1 MAPYVFYNRS
11 IIMKKT
17 CIPILM
23 TFMLILMCG
32 CKNDFI
38 ESSSKYK
45 CDAIPEGIYYLE
57 DEPVAVY
64 PYDNKFYEATYY
76 NGNIGYREPETM
88 EYHLLCTIENKEL
101 HDIYVDDTGIY
112 VSGEYVVYD
121 IDFEGNIRNQI
132 DLPDLGA
139 SISQYSLAINKK
151 YIAVCCFYHVEQR
164 EGWENVIYVIDRKT
178 NKISTYDYT
187 KVRDGDTLEK
197 IIPTSKENEF
207 ILVGNHQVYSLDATN
222 GKYEMVYD
230 GVNGYIVDYSPNDNC
245 LYFMDQS
252 NTSGEILIGR
262 IALPSGEINVV
273 RNTNEE
279 YIFARIKPVAEAA
292 GKEAKGSYSVFYTE
306 SGFMFWTQSN
316 SVIWVLPEEVNDTG
330 EEITVIYRNSPSI
343 VTLHSSD
350 YVSEFG
356 WMHGIMERM
365 NTQFEEEN
373 KIAVNA
379 KGYAHDKFVENLRLK
394 LLAGDDDYDVVML
407 EHADEL
413 LASILNYN
421 LYLPLEAYDSIS
433 SGFDKYFDGV
443 RDVMS
448 YDGHIFGIPY
458 YLTVEGFTSEDNTID
473 KLSPDYTLDDF
484 WNFCEE
490 SGSSRIMFCTTLTNH
505 KPFYYIISS
514 ILEDGMRK
522 GEISRDTLLE
532 CIETYMKYRK
542 AGSLNLN
549 PPGDGPLRIIGGI
562 GGTLSSN
569 FDERDYKGL
578 RSLPTYDGKRYVNI
592 ESMAYIN
599 SKTKNTDLAVQYLS
613 MLVSDDY
620 LAWITEYQKSYLAKD
635 KDSYFCFSPEPN
647 KLENEYRRTKLSGE
661 ENFYMRGCNP
671 FLVNNGED
679 IFVNAA
685 PRIYTGSLEDV
696 INEVYDGLNEGKLT
710 AEEAA
715 DKIYSEASYQ
725 LME

>member
-1 MAPYVFYNRS
+1 
-11 IIMKKT
+11 
-17 CIPILM
+17 M
-23 TFMLILMCG
+23 T
-32 CKNDFI
+32 K
-38 ESSSKYK
+38 
-45 CDAIPEGIYYLE
+45 DAE
-57 DEPVAVY
+57 
-64 PYDNKFYEATYY
+64 
-76 NGNIGYREPETM
+76 
-88 EYHLLCTIENKEL
+88 
-101 HDIYVDDTGIY
+101 
-112 VSGEYVVYD
+112 
-121 IDFEGNIRNQI
+121 
-132 DLPDLGA
+132 
-139 SISQYSLAINKK
+139 
-151 YIAVCCFYHVEQR
+151 
-164 EGWENVIYVIDRKT
+164 WENVIYVIDRNT
-178 NKISTYDYT
+178 NEIDTYDYT
-187 KVRDGDTLEK
+187 KVRDGDTLER
-197 IIPTSKENEF
+197 IIPTNKENDF
-207 ILVGNHQVYSLDATN
+207 ILVGNHQVYSFNATN
-222 GKYEMVYD
+222 GKYDMVYD

-262 IALPSGEINVV
+262 ITLPSGEINVV

-279 YIFARIKPVAEAA
+279 YIFARIKPVVEAA
-292 GKEAKGSYSVFYTE
+292 GKEAKGSYFVTVFYTE

-330 EEITVIYRNSPSI
+330 EKITVIYRNSPSI

-356 WMHGIMERM
+356 WMHGAMERM

-379 KGYAHDKFVENLRLK
+379 KGYAHDKFVENLRVK

-484 WNFCEE
+484 WKLCEE
-490 SGSSRIMFCTTLTNH
+490 FGSSRIMFCTKLTNH

-514 ILEDGMRK
+514 VLEDGMRK
-522 GEISRDTLLE
+522 GDISRDTLLE

-562 GGTLSSN
+562 GGTLDAKFSLSN
-569 FDERDYKGL
+569 REYKGL
-578 RSLPTYDGKRYVNI
+578 RSLPTYDGKRYFNI
-592 ESMAYIN
+592 KSMAYIN
-599 SKTKNTDLAVQYLS
+599 SKTKNTDFAVQYLS
-613 MLVSDDY
+613 LLVSDDY
-620 LAWITEYQKSYLAKD
+620 LSWGNDYQKSYLAND
-635 KDSYFCFSPEPN
+635 KDSYFYLSLGEN
-647 KLENEYRRTKLSGE
+647 KVENEYKKIKVPAGE
-661 ENFYMRGCNP
+661 DDYMSRGNV
-671 FLVNNGED
+671 FLVDNGED

-685 PRIYTGSLEDV
+685 PRIYTGSLEDM

>member
-1 MAPYVFYNRS
+1 
-11 IIMKKT
+11 MKKI
-17 CIPILM
+17 CLPILM
-23 TFMLILMCG
+23 MLILITLFG
-32 CKNDFI
+32 WKVSDSPADD
-38 ESSSKYK
+38 ERRYA
-45 CDAIPEGIYYLE
+45 CDAIPDDIYYFE
-57 DEPVAVY
+57 DEPDVVY
-64 PYDNKFYEATYY
+64 PYGNKFYEASY
-76 NGNIGYREPETM
+76 NTGNVGYREPENM
-88 EYHLLCTIENKEL
+88 EYHLLYNVGEETAD
-101 HDIYVDDTGIY
+101 DIYVDD
-112 VSGEYVVYD
+112 SGVYTVGGHTVCH
-121 IDFEGNIRNQI
+121 IDFDG
-132 DLPDLGA
+132 
-139 SISQYSLAINKK
+139 
-151 YIAVCCFYHVEQR
+151 
-164 EGWENVIYVIDRKT
+164 NVIKKTELPAFEVVQDSYCIAASEKFITVCYRYVKEKGADFENKIYAIDRKT
-178 NKISTYDYT
+178 NETTPYDYENS
-187 KVRDGDTLEK
+187 RDNDTLGR
-197 IIPTSKENEF
+197 IIPTSNGSKFVIIGTFQAYDFDAATGKIELLYDRANS
-207 ILVGNHQVYSLDATN
+207 YSN
-222 GKYEMVYD
+222 
-230 GVNGYIVDYSPNDNC
+230 DYSKNENC
-245 LYFMDQS
+245 LHFVEKYIAGAINLGKTQIPDGEKTTVRSTDSEYFYP
-252 NTSGEILIGR
+252 EIK
-262 IALPSGEINVV
+262 ALVED
-273 RNTNEE
+273 
-279 YIFARIKPVAEAA
+279 A
-292 GKEAKGSYSVFYTE
+292 GKEAKDIWFSGIFYTE
-306 SGFMFWTQSN
+306 SGYILWDSMN
-316 SVIWVLPEEVNDTG
+316 KVICVFPEKVNDTG
-330 EEITVIYRNSPSI
+330 EEITVLYRYSPSTA
-343 VTLHSSD
+343 VTSMPD
-350 YVSEFG
+350 YEVEFG
-356 WMHGIMERM
+356 WMRGAMTRM

-379 KGYAHDKFVENLRLK
+379 NGYAHDKCVENLRLK

-407 EHADEL
+407 ERADEL

-473 KLSPDYTLDDF
+473 KLSTDYTLDDF
-484 WNFCEE
+484 WKLCEE
-490 SGSSRIMFCTTLTNH
+490 FGSSRLMFCTTLTNH

-522 GEISRDTLLE
+522 GDISRDTILE

-562 GGTLSSN
+562 GGTLASN
-569 FDERDYKGL
+569 FDERKYKGL
-578 RSLPTYDGKRYVNI
+578 RSLPTYDGKRYFNI
-592 ESMAYIN
+592 KSMAYIN
-599 SKTKNTDLAVQYLS
+599 SKTKNTDFAVQYLS

-647 KLENEYRRTKLSGE
+647 KLENEYRRTKLSGD
-661 ENFYMRGCNP
+661 ENVYMRGCNP
-671 FLVNNGED
+671 FLVENGGD

>member
-1 MAPYVFYNRS
+1 MKRSVTMKKICLILLMIFMLVLICGCS
-11 IIMKKT
+11 IIE
-17 CIPILM
+17 I
-23 TFMLILMCG
+23 
-32 CKNDFI
+32 NSD
-38 ESSSKYK
+38 KYK

-88 EYHLLCTIENKEL
+88 EYHLLNTVGEEYVC
-101 HDIYVDDTGIY
+101 DMYVDSTGIY
-112 VSGEYVVYD
+112 TVGDHVVYH
-121 IDFEGNIRNQI
+121 IDFDGNII
-132 DLPDLGA
+132 DEIALPDFETFISDY
-139 SISQYSLAINKK
+139 SITANEK
-151 YIAVCCFYHVEQR
+151 YIAICYHYNTESG
-164 EGWENVIYVIDRKT
+164 EKFKNVIYVIDRNT
-178 NKISTYDYT
+178 NEITTYDY
-187 KVRDGDTLEK
+187 KKFKDGDTLEK
-197 IIPTSKENEF
+197 ILPTSKENEF
-207 ILVGNHQVYSLDATN
+207 ILVGNYQVYTFDTSN
-222 GKYEMVYD
+222 GKYELLYD
-230 GVNGYIVDYSPNDNC
+230 GVNAFEIDYSPKENR
-245 LYFMDQS
+245 LYFIHDILS
-252 NTSGEILIGR
+252 SSSLELGSITLPEGEKNI
-262 IALPSGEINVV
+262 
-273 RNTNEE
+273 
-279 YIFARIKPVAEAA
+279 ARILELEYLYPKIKAEVEENGGTAA
-292 GKEAKGSYSVFYTE
+292 GPWLYDVFYTE
-306 SGFMFWTQSN
+306 SGFIVWEQSN
-316 SVIWVLPEEVNDTG
+316 HVMLVKPEKVNDTG
-330 EEITVIYRNSPSI
+330 EKITVLYRYMPP
-343 VTLHSSD
+343 VTTMLQSN
-350 YVSEFG
+350 YETEFG
-356 WMHGIMERM
+356 WMRGAMTRM

-379 KGYAHDKFVENLRLK
+379 KGYAHDKFVENLRVK

-433 SGFDKYFDGV
+433 SGFNKYFDGV

-448 YDGHIFGIPY
+448 YNGHIFGIPY

-484 WNFCEE
+484 WKLCEE
-490 SGSSRIMFCTTLTNH
+490 FGSSRLMFCTKLTNQ

-514 ILEDGMRK
+514 VLEDGMRK

-549 PPGDGPLRIIGGI
+549 PPGNGPLRIIGGI

-569 FDERDYKGL
+569 FDEREYKGL

-599 SKTKNTDLAVQYLS
+599 SKTKNTDFAVQYLS

-647 KLENEYRRTKLSGE
+647 KLENEYRRTKLSGD
-661 ENFYMRGCNP
+661 ENVYMRGCNP
-671 FLVNNGED
+671 FLVENGGD
-679 IFVNAA
+679 LFVNAA
-685 PRIYTGSLEDV
+685 PRIYTGSLEEM

-715 DKIYSEASYQ
+715 DKIYSEAAYQ

>member
-1 MAPYVFYNRS
+1 MF
-11 IIMKKT
+11 
-17 CIPILM
+17 IL
-23 TFMLILMCG
+23 TLICG
-32 CKNDFI
+32 CSNAMGDN
-38 ESSSKYK
+38 SSKYK
-45 CDAIPEGIYYLE
+45 CDAISDGVYCL
-57 DEPVAVY
+57 DENTSSVY
-64 PYDNKFYEATYY
+64 PYGNKFYHVNYE
-76 NGNIGYREPETM
+76 NGNIGYSESETM
-88 EYHLLCTIENKEL
+88 KYHLLCTLEKDTLNDVYV
-101 HDIYVDDTGIY
+101 DIYVDDTGIY
-112 VSGEYVVYD
+112 VSGDYVVYL
-121 IDFEGNIRNQI
+121 IDFDGNII
-132 DLPDLGA
+132 DRINLPDTGA
-139 SISQYSLAINKK
+139 YWYSHRLAANKK
-151 YIAVCCFYHVEQR
+151 YIAVCCSYKMTKEA
-164 EGWENVIYVIDRKT
+164 EWENVIYVIDRKT
-178 NKISTYDYT
+178 NKISTYDYS
-187 KVRDGDTLEK
+187 KVRDGDTLER
-197 IIPTSKENEF
+197 IIPTNKENDF
-207 ILVGNHQVYSLDATN
+207 ILVGNYQVYSFNATN
-222 GKYEMVYD
+222 GKYDMVYD

-262 IALPSGEINVV
+262 ITLPSGEINVV

-279 YIFARIKPVAEAA
+279 YIFARIKPVVEAA
-292 GKEAKGSYSVFYTE
+292 GKEAKGSYFVTVFYTE

-330 EEITVIYRNSPSI
+330 EKITVIYRNSPSI

-356 WMHGIMERM
+356 WLHGIMERM

-379 KGYAHDKFVENLRLK
+379 KGYAHDKFVENLRVK

-473 KLSPDYTLDDF
+473 KLSSDYTLDDF
-484 WNFCEE
+484 WKLCEE
-490 SGSSRIMFCTTLTNH
+490 FGSSRLMFCTTLTNH

-522 GEISRDTLLE
+522 GDISRDTILE

-562 GGTLSSN
+562 GGTLDAK
-569 FDERDYKGL
+569 FDERKYKGL
-578 RSLPTYDGKRYVNI
+578 RSLPTYDGKRYFNI
-592 ESMAYIN
+592 KSMAYIN
-599 SKTKNTDLAVQYLS
+599 SKTKNTDFAVQYLS
-613 MLVSDDY
+613 LLVSDDY
-620 LAWITEYQKSYLAKD
+620 LSWGNDYQKSYLAND
-635 KDSYFCFSPEPN
+635 KDSYFYLSLGEN
-647 KLENEYRRTKLSGE
+647 KVENEYKKIKVPAGE
-661 ENFYMRGCNP
+661 DDYMSRGNV
-671 FLVNNGED
+671 FLVDNGED

-685 PRIYTGSLEDV
+685 PRIYTGSLEEM

>member
-1 MAPYVFYNRS
+1 MKRS
-11 IIMKKT
+11 VTMKKVSL
-17 CIPILM
+17 ILLM
-23 TFMLILMCG
+23 IFMLVLICG
-32 CKNDFI
+32 CSTIGDN
-38 ESSSKYK
+38 SSKYN
-45 CDAIPEGIYYLE
+45 CNAIPEGVYYFDDSPL
-57 DEPVAVY
+57 VVY
-64 PYDNKFYEATYY
+64 PYDNKFYEATYID
-76 NGNIGYREPETM
+76 GNIGYREPENM
-88 EYHLLCTIENKEL
+88 EYHLLYNVGEEYVC
-101 HDIYVDDTGIY
+101 DMYVDSTGIY
-112 VSGEYVVYD
+112 TVGDHVVYH
-121 IDFEGNIRNQI
+121 IDFDGNII
-132 DLPDLGA
+132 DEIALPDFETFISDY
-139 SISQYSLAINKK
+139 SITANEK
-151 YIAVCCFYHVEQR
+151 YIAICYHYNTESG
-164 EGWENVIYVIDRKT
+164 EKFKNVIYVIDRNT
-178 NKISTYDYT
+178 NEITTYDY
-187 KVRDGDTLEK
+187 KKFKDGDTLEK
-197 IIPTSKENEF
+197 ILPTSKENEF
-207 ILVGNHQVYSLDATN
+207 ILVGNYQVYTFDASN
-222 GKYEMVYD
+222 GKYELLYD
-230 GVNGYIVDYSPNDNC
+230 GVNAFEIDYSPKENR
-245 LYFMDQS
+245 LYFIHDILS
-252 NTSGEILIGR
+252 SSSLELGSITVPEGEKNI
-262 IALPSGEINVV
+262 
-273 RNTNEE
+273 
-279 YIFARIKPVAEAA
+279 ARILELEYFYPKIKAEVEENGGTAA
-292 GKEAKGSYSVFYTE
+292 GPWLYDVFYTE
-306 SGFMFWTQSN
+306 SGFIVWEQENHVML
-316 SVIWVLPEEVNDTG
+316 VKPEKVNDTG
-330 EEITVIYRNSPSI
+330 EKITVLYRYMPP
-343 VTLHSSD
+343 VTTMLQSN
-350 YVSEFG
+350 YETEFG
-356 WMHGIMERM
+356 WMRGAMTRM

-379 KGYAHDKFVENLRLK
+379 KGYAHDKFVDNLRLK

-407 EHADEL
+407 EHTDEL

-433 SGFDKYFDGV
+433 SGFNKYFDGV

-473 KLSPDYTLDDF
+473 KLSSDYTLDDF
-484 WNFCEE
+484 WKLCEE
-490 SGSSRIMFCTTLTNH
+490 FGSSRLMFCTTLTNH

-522 GEISRDTLLE
+522 GDISRDTILE

-685 PRIYTGSLEDV
+685 PRIYTGSLEDM

>member
-1 MAPYVFYNRS
+1 MRKICLSF
-11 IIMKKT
+11 
-17 CIPILM
+17 L
-23 TFMLILMCG
+23 LIFVLITLFG
-32 CKNDFI
+32 CKVSDSPADD
-38 ESSSKYK
+38 ERRYA
-45 CDAIPEGIYYLE
+45 CDAIPEGIYYFE
-57 DEPVAVY
+57 DEPDVVY
-64 PYDNKFYEATYY
+64 PYGNKFYEASY
-76 NGNIGYREPETM
+76 NTGNVGYREPESM
-88 EYHLLCTIENKEL
+88 EYHLLYNVGDAAD
-101 HDIYVDDTGIY
+101 DIYVDESGIY
-112 VSGEYVVYD
+112 TVGGHVVYH
-121 IDFEGNIRNQI
+121 IDFDGNVIEKTE
-132 DLPDLGA
+132 LPEFEVVQDGYCIAA
-139 SISQYSLAINKK
+139 SENYITVCYRYVKENGKDFENK
-151 YIAVCCFYHVEQR
+151 
-164 EGWENVIYVIDRKT
+164 IYVIDRKT
-178 NKISTYDYT
+178 NEITQYDYQ
-187 KVRDGDTLEK
+187 KSQDNDTLGR
-197 IIPTSKENEF
+197 IIPTSNGGKFVVIGTSQAYNF
-207 ILVGNHQVYSLDATN
+207 DAAT
-222 GKYEMVYD
+222 GKIELLYERA
-230 GVNGYIVDYSPNDNC
+230 NSHSNDYSKNDNC
-245 LYFMDQS
+245 LYFFEKYM
-252 NTSGEILIGR
+252 
-262 IALPSGEINVV
+262 SGEINFGRTQLPDGEKTIV
-273 RNTNEE
+273 RSTDSE
-279 YIFARIKPVAEAA
+279 YFYPEIKALVEDA
-292 GKEAKGSYSVFYTE
+292 GREAKENWFSGIFYTE
-306 SGFMFWTQSN
+306 SGYILWDKLN
-316 SVIWVLPEEVNDTG
+316 KVICVFTEKVNNTG
-330 EEITVIYRNSPSI
+330 EEITVLYRNSPST
-343 VTLHSSD
+343 VETALPD
-350 YVSEFG
+350 YEIEFG
-356 WMHGIMERM
+356 WMNGAMSRM

-379 KGYAHDKFVENLRLK
+379 KGYAHDKFVDNLRVK

-421 LYLPLEAYDSIS
+421 LYLPLETYDSIS

-458 YLTVEGFTSEDNTID
+458 YLTVEGFTSENNTID

-514 ILEDGMRK
+514 ILEDGMKK
-522 GEISRDTLLE
+522 GDISRDTLLE

-578 RSLPTYDGKRYVNI
+578 RSLPTYDGKRYFNI
-592 ESMAYIN
+592 KSMAYIN
-599 SKTKNTDLAVQYLS
+599 SKTKNTDFAVQYLS
-613 MLVSDDY
+613 LLVSDDY
-620 LAWITEYQKSYLAKD
+620 LSWGNDYQKSYLAND
-635 KDSYFCFSPEPN
+635 KDSYFYLSLGEN
-647 KLENEYRRTKLSGE
+647 KVENEYKKIKVPAGE
-661 ENFYMRGCNP
+661 DDYMSRGNV
-671 FLVNNGED
+671 FLVDNGED

-685 PRIYTGSLEDV
+685 PRIYTGSLEDM

>member
-1 MAPYVFYNRS
+1 MRKICLSF
-11 IIMKKT
+11 
-17 CIPILM
+17 L
-23 TFMLILMCG
+23 LIFVLITLFG
-32 CKNDFI
+32 CKVSDSPADD
-38 ESSSKYK
+38 ERRYA
-45 CDAIPEGIYYLE
+45 CDAIPEGIYYFE
-57 DEPVAVY
+57 DEPDVVY
-64 PYDNKFYEATYY
+64 PYGNKFYEVSY
-76 NGNIGYREPETM
+76 NTGNVGYREPESM
-88 EYHLLCTIENKEL
+88 EYHLLYNVGDAAD
-101 HDIYVDDTGIY
+101 DIYVDESGIY
-112 VSGEYVVYD
+112 TVGGHVVYH
-121 IDFEGNIRNQI
+121 IDFDGNVIEKTE
-132 DLPDLGA
+132 LPEFEVVQDGYCIAA
-139 SISQYSLAINKK
+139 SENYITVCYRYVKEDGKDFENK
-151 YIAVCCFYHVEQR
+151 
-164 EGWENVIYVIDRKT
+164 IYVIDRKT
-178 NKISTYDYT
+178 NEITQYDYQ
-187 KVRDGDTLEK
+187 KSQDNDTLGR
-197 IIPTSKENEF
+197 IIPISNGGKFVVIGTSQAYNF
-207 ILVGNHQVYSLDATN
+207 DAAT
-222 GKYEMVYD
+222 GKIELLYERA
-230 GVNGYIVDYSPNDNC
+230 NSHSNDYSKNDNC
-245 LYFMDQS
+245 LYFFEKYM
-252 NTSGEILIGR
+252 
-262 IALPSGEINVV
+262 SGEINFGRTQLPDGEKTIV
-273 RNTNEE
+273 RSTDSE
-279 YIFARIKPVAEAA
+279 YFYPEIKALVEDA
-292 GKEAKGSYSVFYTE
+292 GREAKENWFSGIFYTE
-306 SGFMFWTQSN
+306 SGYILWDKLNKVTCVFT
-316 SVIWVLPEEVNDTG
+316 EKVNDTG
-330 EEITVIYRNSPSI
+330 EEITVLYRNSPST
-343 VTLHSSD
+343 VETALPD
-350 YVSEFG
+350 YGIEFG
-356 WMHGIMERM
+356 WMNGAMRRM

-379 KGYAHDKFVENLRLK
+379 KGYAHDKFVENLRVK

-458 YLTVEGFTSEDNTID
+458 YLTVEGFTSENDTID
-473 KLSPDYTLDDF
+473 KLSPDYTIDDF

-490 SGSSRIMFCTTLTNH
+490 FGSSRIMFCTTLTNH

-514 ILEDGMRK
+514 ILEDGMKK
-522 GEISRDTLLE
+522 GDISRDTILK

-542 AGSLNLN
+542 AGSLNLD
-549 PPGDGPLRIIGGI
+549 PPGNGPLRIIGGI

-569 FDERDYKGL
+569 FDEREYKGL

-599 SKTKNTDLAVQYLS
+599 SKTKNTDFAVQYLS

-647 KLENEYRRTKLSGE
+647 KLENEYRRTKLSGDD
-661 ENFYMRGCNP
+661 NFYMRGCNP
-671 FLVNNGED
+671 FLVDNGED

-685 PRIYTGSLEDV
+685 PRIYTGSLEDM

>member
-1 MAPYVFYNRS
+1 MRKICLSF
-11 IIMKKT
+11 
-17 CIPILM
+17 L
-23 TFMLILMCG
+23 LIFVLITLFG
-32 CKNDFI
+32 CKVSDSPADD
-38 ESSSKYK
+38 ERRYA
-45 CDAIPEGIYYLE
+45 CDAIPEGIYYFE
-57 DEPVAVY
+57 DEPDVVY
-64 PYDNKFYEATYY
+64 PYGNKFYEASY
-76 NGNIGYREPETM
+76 NTGNVGYREPEGTK
-88 EYHLLCTIENKEL
+88 YHFLYNVGEEAAD
-101 HDIYVDDTGIY
+101 DIYVDDSGVYTVGGHVVYHIDFDGNVIEKTELPEFEVVQDGYCIAASEKFITVCYRYVKENGADFENKIY
-112 VSGEYVVYD
+112 VV
-121 IDFEGNIRNQI
+121 
-132 DLPDLGA
+132 
-139 SISQYSLAINKK
+139 
-151 YIAVCCFYHVEQR
+151 
-164 EGWENVIYVIDRKT
+164 DRKT
-178 NKISTYDYT
+178 NEITPYDYQNS
-187 KVRDGDTLEK
+187 RDNDTLGRV
-197 IIPTSKENEF
+197 IPTINGSKFVIIRTFQAYDFDAATGKIELLYERANS
-207 ILVGNHQVYSLDATN
+207 YSN
-222 GKYEMVYD
+222 
-230 GVNGYIVDYSPNDNC
+230 DYSKNENC
-245 LYFMDQS
+245 LYFVEKYIAGAINLGKTQLPD
-252 NTSGEILIGR
+252 GEKTTVRSTDSEYFYPEIK
-262 IALPSGEINVV
+262 ALVED
-273 RNTNEE
+273 
-279 YIFARIKPVAEAA
+279 A
-292 GKEAKGSYSVFYTE
+292 GKEANDIWFSGIFYTE
-306 SGFMFWTQSN
+306 SGYILWDSMN
-316 SVIWVLPEEVNDTG
+316 KVICVFPEKVNDTD
-330 EEITVIYRNSPSI
+330 EEITVLYRYSPSTA
-343 VTLHSSD
+343 VTSMPD
-350 YVSEFG
+350 YEVEFG
-356 WMHGIMERM
+356 WMSGAMTRM

-379 KGYAHDKFVENLRLK
+379 KGYAHDKFVDNLRLK

-433 SGFDKYFDGV
+433 SGFDGCFDGV

-448 YDGHIFGIPY
+448 YNGHIFGIPY
-458 YLTVEGFTSEDNTID
+458 YLTVEGFTSEDNTIN

-484 WNFCEE
+484 WKLCEE
-490 SGSSRIMFCTTLTNH
+490 FGSSRLMFCTTLTNH

-522 GEISRDTLLE
+522 GDISRDTILE

-671 FLVNNGED
+671 FLVENGGD
-679 IFVNAA
+679 LFVNAA
-685 PRIYTGSLEDV
+685 PRIYTGSLEDM

>member
-1 MAPYVFYNRS
+1 MRKICLSF
-11 IIMKKT
+11 
-17 CIPILM
+17 L
-23 TFMLILMCG
+23 LIFVLITLFG
-32 CKNDFI
+32 CKVSDSPADD
-38 ESSSKYK
+38 ERRYA
-45 CDAIPEGIYYLE
+45 CDAIPEGIYYFE
-57 DEPVAVY
+57 DEPDVVY
-64 PYDNKFYEATYY
+64 PYGNKFYEASY
-76 NGNIGYREPETM
+76 NTGNVGYREPESM
-88 EYHLLCTIENKEL
+88 EYHLLYNVGDAAD
-101 HDIYVDDTGIY
+101 DIYVDESGIY
-112 VSGEYVVYD
+112 TVGGHVVYH
-121 IDFEGNIRNQI
+121 IDFDGNVIEKTE
-132 DLPDLGA
+132 LPEFEVVQDGYCIAA
-139 SISQYSLAINKK
+139 SENYITVCYRYVKENGKDFENK
-151 YIAVCCFYHVEQR
+151 
-164 EGWENVIYVIDRKT
+164 IYVIDRKT
-178 NKISTYDYT
+178 NEITQYDYQ
-187 KVRDGDTLEK
+187 KSQDNDTLGR
-197 IIPTSKENEF
+197 IIPTSNGGKFVVIGTSQAYNF
-207 ILVGNHQVYSLDATN
+207 DAAT
-222 GKYEMVYD
+222 GKIELLYERA
-230 GVNGYIVDYSPNDNC
+230 NSHSNDYSKNDNC
-245 LYFMDQS
+245 LYFFEKYM
-252 NTSGEILIGR
+252 
-262 IALPSGEINVV
+262 SGEINFGRTQLPDGEKTIV
-273 RNTNEE
+273 RSTDSE
-279 YIFARIKPVAEAA
+279 YFYPEIKALVEDA
-292 GKEAKGSYSVFYTE
+292 GREAKENWFSGIFYTE
-306 SGFMFWTQSN
+306 SGYILWDKLN
-316 SVIWVLPEEVNDTG
+316 KVICVFTEKVNNTG
-330 EEITVIYRNSPSI
+330 EEITVLYRNSPST
-343 VTLHSSD
+343 VETALPD
-350 YVSEFG
+350 YEIEFG
-356 WMHGIMERM
+356 WMNGAMSRM

-379 KGYAHDKFVENLRLK
+379 KGYAHDKFVDNLRVK

-421 LYLPLEAYDSIS
+421 LYLPLETYDSIS

-458 YLTVEGFTSEDNTID
+458 YLTVEGFTSENNTID

-514 ILEDGMRK
+514 ILEDGMKK
-522 GEISRDTLLE
+522 GDISRDTLLE

-599 SKTKNTDLAVQYLS
+599 SKTKNTDLDVQYLS

-685 PRIYTGSLEDV
+685 PRIYTGSLEDM

>member
-1 MAPYVFYNRS
+1 
-11 IIMKKT
+11 MKKT

-57 DEPVAVY
+57 DEPVADY

-151 YIAVCCFYHVEQR
+151 YIAVCCYYHVEQR
-164 EGWENVIYVIDRKT
+164 EGWENVIYVIGRDT
-178 NKISTYDYT
+178 NEITTYDY
-187 KVRDGDTLEK
+187 KKFKDGDTLEK
-197 IIPTSKENEF
+197 ILPTSKENEF
-207 ILVGNHQVYSLDATN
+207 ILVGNYQVYTFDASN
-222 GKYEMVYD
+222 GKYELLYD
-230 GVNGYIVDYSPNDNC
+230 GVNAFEIDYSPKENR
-245 LYFMDQS
+245 LYFIHDILS
-252 NTSGEILIGR
+252 SSSLELGSITLPEGEKNI
-262 IALPSGEINVV
+262 
-273 RNTNEE
+273 
-279 YIFARIKPVAEAA
+279 ARILELEYFYPKIKAEVEENGGTAA
-292 GKEAKGSYSVFYTE
+292 GPWLYDVFYTE
-306 SGFMFWTQSN
+306 SGFIVWEQENHVML
-316 SVIWVLPEEVNDTG
+316 VKPEKVNDTG
-330 EEITVIYRNSPSI
+330 EKITVLYRYMPP
-343 VTLHSSD
+343 VTTMLQSN
-350 YVSEFG
+350 YETEFG
-356 WMHGIMERM
+356 WMRGAMTRM

-379 KGYAHDKFVENLRLK
+379 KGYAHDKFVENLRVK

-407 EHADEL
+407 EHTDEL

-433 SGFDKYFDGV
+433 SGFNKYFDGV

-514 ILEDGMRK
+514 VLEDGMRK
-522 GEISRDTLLE
+522 GDISRDTILD

-562 GGTLSSN
+562 GGTLDAKFSLSN
-569 FDERDYKGL
+569 REYKGL
-578 RSLPTYDGKRYVNI
+578 RSLPTYDGKRYFNI
-592 ESMAYIN
+592 KSMAYIN
-599 SKTKNTDLAVQYLS
+599 SKTKNTDFAVQYLS
-613 MLVSDDY
+613 LLVSDDY
-620 LAWITEYQKSYLAKD
+620 LSWGNDYQKSYLAND
-635 KDSYFCFSPEPN
+635 KDSYFYLSLGEN
-647 KLENEYRRTKLSGE
+647 KVENEYKKIKVPAGE
-661 ENFYMRGCNP
+661 DDYMSRGNV
-671 FLVNNGED
+671 FLVDNGED

>member
-1 MAPYVFYNRS
+1 M
-11 IIMKKT
+11 
-17 CIPILM
+17 
-23 TFMLILMCG
+23 
-32 CKNDFI
+32 
-38 ESSSKYK
+38 
-45 CDAIPEGIYYLE
+45 
-57 DEPVAVY
+57 
-64 PYDNKFYEATYY
+64 
-76 NGNIGYREPETM
+76 
-88 EYHLLCTIENKEL
+88 
-101 HDIYVDDTGIY
+101 
-112 VSGEYVVYD
+112 YD

-151 YIAVCCFYHVEQR
+151 YIAVCCYYHVEQR
-164 EGWENVIYVIDRKT
+164 EGWENVIYVIDRNT
-178 NKISTYDYT
+178 NEIDTYDYT
-187 KVRDGDTLEK
+187 KVMDGDTLER
-197 IIPTSKENEF
+197 IIPTNKENDF
-207 ILVGNHQVYSLDATN
+207 ILVGNHQVYSFNATN
-222 GKYEMVYD
+222 GKYDMVYD

-262 IALPSGEINVV
+262 ITLPSGEINVV

-279 YIFARIKPVAEAA
+279 YIFARIKPVVEAA
-292 GKEAKGSYSVFYTE
+292 GKEAKGSYFVTVFYTE

-379 KGYAHDKFVENLRLK
+379 NGYAHDKFVDNLRLK

-407 EHADEL
+407 EHTDEL

-433 SGFDKYFDGV
+433 SGFNKYFDGV

-473 KLSPDYTLDDF
+473 KLSTDYTLDDF
-484 WNFCEE
+484 WKLCEE
-490 SGSSRIMFCTTLTNH
+490 FGSSRLMFCTTLTNH

-514 ILEDGMRK
+514 ILEDVMRK
-522 GEISRDTLLE
+522 GDISRDTLLE

-647 KLENEYRRTKLSGE
+647 KLENEYRRTKLSGD
-661 ENFYMRGCNP
+661 ENVYMRGCNP
-671 FLVNNGED
+671 VLVENGGD
-679 IFVNAA
+679 LFVNAA
-685 PRIYTGSLEDV
+685 PRIYTGSLEDM

>member
-1 MAPYVFYNRS
+1 
-11 IIMKKT
+11 MKKI
-17 CIPILM
+17 CLPILM
-23 TFMLILMCG
+23 MLILITLFG
-32 CKNDFI
+32 CKISDSPADD
-38 ESSSKYK
+38 ERRYA
-45 CDAIPEGIYYLE
+45 CDAIPEGIYYFE
-57 DEPVAVY
+57 DEPDVVY
-64 PYDNKFYEATYY
+64 PYGNKFYEASY
-76 NGNIGYREPETM
+76 NTGNVGYREPESM
-88 EYHLLCTIENKEL
+88 EYHLLYNVGDAAD
-101 HDIYVDDTGIY
+101 DIYVDESGIY
-112 VSGEYVVYD
+112 TVGGHIVCH
-121 IDFEGNIRNQI
+121 IDFDGNVIEKTE
-132 DLPDLGA
+132 LPEFEVVQDGYCIAASEKFITVCYRYVKENGA
-139 SISQYSLAINKK
+139 DFENK
-151 YIAVCCFYHVEQR
+151 
-164 EGWENVIYVIDRKT
+164 IYVIDRKT
-178 NKISTYDYT
+178 NEITPYDYQNS
-187 KVRDGDTLEK
+187 RDNDTLGR
-197 IIPTSKENEF
+197 IIPTSNGSKFVIIGTFQAYDFDAATGKIELLYDRANS
-207 ILVGNHQVYSLDATN
+207 YSN
-222 GKYEMVYD
+222 
-230 GVNGYIVDYSPNDNC
+230 DYSKNENC
-245 LYFMDQS
+245 LYFVEKYIAGAINLGKTQIPD
-252 NTSGEILIGR
+252 GEKTTVRSTDSEYFYPEIKSLVEDAGR
-262 IALPSGEINVV
+262 
-273 RNTNEE
+273 
-279 YIFARIKPVAEAA
+279 
-292 GKEAKGSYSVFYTE
+292 EAKENWFSGIFYTE
-306 SGFMFWTQSN
+306 SGYILWDKLN
-316 SVIWVLPEEVNDTG
+316 KVICVFTEKVNDTG
-330 EEITVIYRNSPSI
+330 EEITVLYRYSPSTA
-343 VTLHSSD
+343 VTSMPD
-350 YVSEFG
+350 YEVEFG
-356 WMHGIMERM
+356 WMRGAMTRM

-379 KGYAHDKFVENLRLK
+379 KGYAHDKFVENLRVK

-407 EHADEL
+407 EHTDEL

-433 SGFDKYFDGV
+433 SGFNKYFDGV

-473 KLSPDYTLDDF
+473 KLSSDYTLDDF
-484 WNFCEE
+484 WKLCEE
-490 SGSSRIMFCTTLTNH
+490 FGSSRLMFCTTLTNH

-522 GEISRDTLLE
+522 GDISRDTILE

-562 GGTLSSN
+562 GGTLASN

-647 KLENEYRRTKLSGE
+647 KLENEYRRTKLSGD
-661 ENFYMRGCNP
+661 ENVYMRGCNP
-671 FLVNNGED
+671 FLVENGED

-685 PRIYTGSLEDV
+685 PRIYTGSLEDM

>member
-1 MAPYVFYNRS
+1 MKRS
-11 IIMKKT
+11 VTMKKVSLT
-17 CIPILM
+17 LLLI
-23 TFMLILMCG
+23 FMLAVVCG
-32 CKNDFI
+32 CSTI
-38 ESSSKYK
+38 EINSDKYK
-45 CDAIPEGIYYLE
+45 CDAIPEGIYYFDDSPL
-57 DEPVAVY
+57 VVY
-64 PYDNKFYEATYY
+64 PYDNKFYQATYI

-88 EYHLLCTIENKEL
+88 EYHLLNTVGEEYVC
-101 HDIYVDDTGIY
+101 DMYVDSTGIY
-112 VSGEYVVYD
+112 TVGDHVVYH
-121 IDFEGNIRNQI
+121 IDFDGNII
-132 DLPDLGA
+132 DEIALPDFETFISDY
-139 SISQYSLAINKK
+139 SITANEK
-151 YIAVCCFYHVEQR
+151 YIAICYHYNTESG
-164 EGWENVIYVIDRKT
+164 EKFKNVIYVIDRNT
-178 NKISTYDYT
+178 NEITTYDY
-187 KVRDGDTLEK
+187 KKFKDGDTLEK
-197 IIPTSKENEF
+197 ILPTSKENEF
-207 ILVGNHQVYSLDATN
+207 ILVGNYQVYTFDASN
-222 GKYEMVYD
+222 GKYELLYD
-230 GVNGYIVDYSPNDNC
+230 GVNAFEIDYSPKENR
-245 LYFMDQS
+245 LYFIHDILS
-252 NTSGEILIGR
+252 SSSLELGSITLPEGEKNI
-262 IALPSGEINVV
+262 
-273 RNTNEE
+273 
-279 YIFARIKPVAEAA
+279 ARILELEYFYPKIKAEVEENGGTAA
-292 GKEAKGSYSVFYTE
+292 GPWLYDVFYTE
-306 SGFMFWTQSN
+306 SGFIVWEQSN
-316 SVIWVLPEEVNDTG
+316 HVMLVKPEKVNDTG
-330 EEITVIYRNSPSI
+330 EKITVLYRYMPP
-343 VTLHSSD
+343 VTTMLQSN
-350 YVSEFG
+350 YETEFG
-356 WMHGIMERM
+356 WMRGAMTRM

-379 KGYAHDKFVENLRLK
+379 KGYAHDKFVENLRVK

-413 LASILNYN
+413 LASILNYK

-473 KLSPDYTLDDF
+473 KLSSDYTLDDF
-484 WNFCEE
+484 WKLCEE
-490 SGSSRIMFCTTLTNH
+490 FGSSRLMFCTTLTNH

-522 GEISRDTLLE
+522 GDISRDTILE

-562 GGTLSSN
+562 GGTLASN
-569 FDERDYKGL
+569 FDERKYKGL
-578 RSLPTYDGKRYVNI
+578 RSLPTYDGKRYFNI
-592 ESMAYIN
+592 KSMAYIN
-599 SKTKNTDLAVQYLS
+599 SKTKNTDFAVQYLS

-647 KLENEYRRTKLSGE
+647 KLENEYRRTKLSGD
-661 ENFYMRGCNP
+661 ENVYMRGCNP
-671 FLVNNGED
+671 FLVENGGD
-679 IFVNAA
+679 LFVNAA
-685 PRIYTGSLEDV
+685 PRIYTGSLEEM

>member
-1 MAPYVFYNRS
+1 MKRSVTMKKICLILLMIFMLVLICGCS
-11 IIMKKT
+11 IIE
-17 CIPILM
+17 I
-23 TFMLILMCG
+23 
-32 CKNDFI
+32 NSD
-38 ESSSKYK
+38 KYK

-64 PYDNKFYEATYY
+64 PYDNKFYEATYI
-76 NGNIGYREPETM
+76 NGNIGYREPENM
-88 EYHLLCTIENKEL
+88 EYHLLYNIGEEAAD
-101 HDIYVDDTGIY
+101 DIYVDESGIY
-112 VSGEYVVYD
+112 TVGGHIVYH
-121 IDFEGNIRNQI
+121 IDFDGNVIEKTE
-132 DLPDLGA
+132 LPEFEVVQGGYCIAA
-139 SISQYSLAINKK
+139 SEK
-151 YIAVCCFYHVEQR
+151 YITVCYRYVKEKGADF
-164 EGWENVIYVIDRKT
+164 ENKIYAIDRKT
-178 NKISTYDYT
+178 NETTPYDYENS
-187 KVRDGDTLEK
+187 RDNDTLGR
-197 IIPTSKENEF
+197 IIPTSDGSKFVIIGTFQAYDFDAATGKIELLYDRANS
-207 ILVGNHQVYSLDATN
+207 YSN
-222 GKYEMVYD
+222 
-230 GVNGYIVDYSPNDNC
+230 DYSKNENC
-245 LYFMDQS
+245 LYFVEKYTDGAINLGKTQLPD
-252 NTSGEILIGR
+252 GEKTTVR
-262 IALPSGEINVV
+262 STDSEYFYPEIKSLV
-273 RNTNEE
+273 
-279 YIFARIKPVAEAA
+279 EAA
-292 GKEAKGSYSVFYTE
+292 GKEAKDNWFSGIFYTE
-306 SGFMFWTQSN
+306 SGYILWDSMN
-316 SVIWVLPEEVNDTG
+316 KVICVFPEKVNDTG
-330 EEITVIYRNSPSI
+330 EEITVLYRYSPSTA
-343 VTLHSSD
+343 VTSMPD
-350 YVSEFG
+350 YEVEFG
-356 WMHGIMERM
+356 WMNGVMSRM

-379 KGYAHDKFVENLRLK
+379 KGYAHDKFVENLRVK

-433 SGFDKYFDGV
+433 SGFDGCFDGV

-484 WNFCEE
+484 WKLCEE
-490 SGSSRIMFCTTLTNH
+490 FGSSRLMFCTTLTNH

-522 GEISRDTLLE
+522 GDISRDTILE

-549 PPGDGPLRIIGGI
+549 PPGNGPLRIIGGI

-569 FDERDYKGL
+569 FDEREYKGL

-613 MLVSDDY
+613 MLVSDEY

-647 KLENEYRRTKLSGE
+647 KLENEYRRTKLSGD
-661 ENFYMRGCNP
+661 ENVYMRGCNP
-671 FLVNNGED
+671 FLVENGGD
-679 IFVNAA
+679 LFVNAA
-685 PRIYTGSLEDV
+685 PRIYTGSLEDM
-696 INEVYDGLNEGKLT
+696 INEVYDGLTEGKLT

>member
-1 MAPYVFYNRS
+1 MRKICLSF
-11 IIMKKT
+11 
-17 CIPILM
+17 L
-23 TFMLILMCG
+23 LIFVLITLFG
-32 CKNDFI
+32 CKVSDSPADD
-38 ESSSKYK
+38 ERRYA
-45 CDAIPEGIYYLE
+45 CDAIPEGIYYFE
-57 DEPVAVY
+57 DEPDVVY
-64 PYDNKFYEATYY
+64 PYGNKFYEASY
-76 NGNIGYREPETM
+76 NTGNVGYREPESM
-88 EYHLLCTIENKEL
+88 EYHLLYNVGDAAD
-101 HDIYVDDTGIY
+101 DIYVDESGIY
-112 VSGEYVVYD
+112 TVGGHVVYH
-121 IDFEGNIRNQI
+121 IDFDGNVIEKTE
-132 DLPDLGA
+132 LPEFEVVQDGYCIAA
-139 SISQYSLAINKK
+139 SENYITVCYRYVKENGKDFENK
-151 YIAVCCFYHVEQR
+151 
-164 EGWENVIYVIDRKT
+164 IYVIDRKT
-178 NKISTYDYT
+178 NEITQYDYQ
-187 KVRDGDTLEK
+187 KSQDNDTLGR
-197 IIPTSKENEF
+197 IIPTSNGGKFVVIGTSQAYNF
-207 ILVGNHQVYSLDATN
+207 DAAT
-222 GKYEMVYD
+222 GKIELLYERA
-230 GVNGYIVDYSPNDNC
+230 NSHSNDYSKNDNC
-245 LYFMDQS
+245 LYFFEKYM
-252 NTSGEILIGR
+252 
-262 IALPSGEINVV
+262 SGEINFGRTQLPDGEKTIV
-273 RNTNEE
+273 RSTDSE
-279 YIFARIKPVAEAA
+279 YFYPEIKALVEDA
-292 GKEAKGSYSVFYTE
+292 GREAKENWFSGIFYTE
-306 SGFMFWTQSN
+306 SGYILWDKLN
-316 SVIWVLPEEVNDTG
+316 KVICVFTEKVNNTG
-330 EEITVIYRNSPSI
+330 EEITVLYRNSPST
-343 VTLHSSD
+343 VETALPD
-350 YVSEFG
+350 YEIEFG
-356 WMHGIMERM
+356 WMNGAMSRM

-379 KGYAHDKFVENLRLK
+379 KGYAHDKFVDNLRVK

-458 YLTVEGFTSEDNTID
+458 YLTVEGFTSENNTID

-514 ILEDGMRK
+514 ILEDGMKK
-522 GEISRDTLLE
+522 GDISRDTLLE

-562 GGTLSSN
+562 GGTLDAKFSLSN
-569 FDERDYKGL
+569 REYKGL
-578 RSLPTYDGKRYVNI
+578 RSLPTYDGKRYFNI
-592 ESMAYIN
+592 KSMAYIN
-599 SKTKNTDLAVQYLS
+599 SKTKNTDFAVQYLS

-647 KLENEYRRTKLSGE
+647 KLENEYRRTKLSGD
-661 ENFYMRGCNP
+661 ENVYMRGCNP
-671 FLVNNGED
+671 FLVENGGD
-679 IFVNAA
+679 LFVNAA
-685 PRIYTGSLEDV
+685 PRIYTGSLEDM

>member
-1 MAPYVFYNRS
+1 
-11 IIMKKT
+11 MKKT

-164 EGWENVIYVIDRKT
+164 EGWENVIYVIDRNT
-178 NKISTYDYT
+178 NEIDTYDYT
-187 KVRDGDTLEK
+187 KVRDGDTLER
-197 IIPTSKENEF
+197 IIPTNKENDF
-207 ILVGNHQVYSLDATN
+207 ILVGNHQVYSFNATN
-222 GKYEMVYD
+222 GKYDMVYD

-262 IALPSGEINVV
+262 ITLPSGEINVV

-279 YIFARIKPVAEAA
+279 YIFARIKPVVEAA
-292 GKEAKGSYSVFYTE
+292 GKEAKGSYFVTVFYTE

-379 KGYAHDKFVENLRLK
+379 KGYAHDKFVENLRVK

-407 EHADEL
+407 EHTDEL

-421 LYLPLEAYDSIS
+421 LYLPLETYDSIS
-433 SGFDKYFDGV
+433 SGFNKYFDGV

-473 KLSPDYTLDDF
+473 KLSSDYTLDDF
-484 WNFCEE
+484 WKLCEE
-490 SGSSRIMFCTTLTNH
+490 FGSSRLMFCTTLTNH

-522 GEISRDTLLE
+522 GDISRDTILE

-592 ESMAYIN
+592 ESMSYIN

-685 PRIYTGSLEDV
+685 PRIYTGSLEDM

>member
-1 MAPYVFYNRS
+1 
-11 IIMKKT
+11 MKKI
-17 CIPILM
+17 CLPILM
-23 TFMLILMCG
+23 MLILITLFG
-32 CKNDFI
+32 CKISDSPADD
-38 ESSSKYK
+38 ERRYA
-45 CDAIPEGIYYLE
+45 CDAIPEGIYYFE
-57 DEPVAVY
+57 DEPDVVY
-64 PYDNKFYEATYY
+64 PYGNKFYEASY
-76 NGNIGYREPETM
+76 NTGNVGYREPESM
-88 EYHLLCTIENKEL
+88 EYHLLYNVGDAAD
-101 HDIYVDDTGIY
+101 DIYVDESGIY
-112 VSGEYVVYD
+112 TVGGHVVYH
-121 IDFEGNIRNQI
+121 IDFDGNVIEKTE
-132 DLPDLGA
+132 LPEFEVVQDGYCIAASENYITVCYRYVKENGA
-139 SISQYSLAINKK
+139 DFENK
-151 YIAVCCFYHVEQR
+151 
-164 EGWENVIYVIDRKT
+164 IYVIDRKT
-178 NKISTYDYT
+178 NEITPYDYQNS
-187 KVRDGDTLEK
+187 RDNDTLGR
-197 IIPTSKENEF
+197 IIPTSNGSKFVIIGTFQAYDFDAATGKIELLYDRANSYSNDYSKNENCLHFVEKYIAGAINLGKTQIPDGEKTTVRSTDSEYFYPEIKALVEDAGREAKENWF
-207 ILVGNHQVYSLDATN
+207 
-222 GKYEMVYD
+222 
-230 GVNGYIVDYSPNDNC
+230 
-245 LYFMDQS
+245 
-252 NTSGEILIGR
+252 SGI
-262 IALPSGEINVV
+262 
-273 RNTNEE
+273 
-279 YIFARIKPVAEAA
+279 
-292 GKEAKGSYSVFYTE
+292 FYTE
-306 SGFMFWTQSN
+306 SGYILWDKLN
-316 SVIWVLPEEVNDTG
+316 KVICVFTEKVNDTG
-330 EEITVIYRNSPSI
+330 EEITVLYRNSPST
-343 VTLHSSD
+343 VETALPD
-350 YVSEFG
+350 YEIEFG
-356 WMHGIMERM
+356 WMNGAMTRM

-379 KGYAHDKFVENLRLK
+379 KGYAHDKFVENLRVK

-421 LYLPLEAYDSIS
+421 LYLPLETYDSIS
-433 SGFDKYFDGV
+433 SGFDGCFDGV

-448 YDGHIFGIPY
+448 YNGHIFGIPY

-473 KLSPDYTLDDF
+473 KLSTDYTLDDF
-484 WNFCEE
+484 WKLCEE
-490 SGSSRIMFCTTLTNH
+490 FGSSRLMFCTTLTNH

-522 GEISRDTLLE
+522 GDISRDTILE

-635 KDSYFCFSPEPN
+635 KDSYFCFSSEPN

-685 PRIYTGSLEDV
+685 PRIYTGSLEDM

>member
-1 MAPYVFYNRS
+1 
-11 IIMKKT
+11 MKKI
-17 CIPILM
+17 CLSFLLMFIL
-23 TFMLILMCG
+23 TLICG
-32 CKNDFI
+32 CSNAMGDN
-38 ESSSKYK
+38 SDKYK

-262 IALPSGEINVV
+262 ITLPSGEINVV

-279 YIFARIKPVAEAA
+279 YIFARIKPVVEAA
-292 GKEAKGSYSVFYTE
+292 GKEAKGSYFVTVFYTE

-379 KGYAHDKFVENLRLK
+379 KGYAHDKFVENLRVK

-407 EHADEL
+407 EHTDEL

-433 SGFDKYFDGV
+433 SGFNKYFDGV

-473 KLSPDYTLDDF
+473 KLSSDYTLDDF
-484 WNFCEE
+484 WKLCEE
-490 SGSSRIMFCTTLTNH
+490 FGSSRLMFCTTLTNH

-514 ILEDGMRK
+514 VLEDGMRK
-522 GEISRDTLLE
+522 GDISRDTILE

-569 FDERDYKGL
+569 FDERKYKGL
-578 RSLPTYDGKRYVNI
+578 RSLPTYDGKRYFNI
-592 ESMAYIN
+592 KSMAYIN

-685 PRIYTGSLEDV
+685 PRIYTGSLEDM

>member
-1 MAPYVFYNRS
+1 MRKICLSF
-11 IIMKKT
+11 
-17 CIPILM
+17 L
-23 TFMLILMCG
+23 LIFVLITLFG
-32 CKNDFI
+32 CKVSDSPADD
-38 ESSSKYK
+38 ERRYA
-45 CDAIPEGIYYLE
+45 CDAIPEGIYYFE
-57 DEPVAVY
+57 DEPDVVY
-64 PYDNKFYEATYY
+64 PYGNKFYEASY
-76 NGNIGYREPETM
+76 NTGNVGYREPESM
-88 EYHLLCTIENKEL
+88 EYHLLYNVGDAAD
-101 HDIYVDDTGIY
+101 DIYVDESGIY
-112 VSGEYVVYD
+112 TVGGHVVYH
-121 IDFEGNIRNQI
+121 IDFDGNVIEKTE
-132 DLPDLGA
+132 LPEFEVVQDGYCIAA
-139 SISQYSLAINKK
+139 SENYITVCYRYVKENGKDFENK
-151 YIAVCCFYHVEQR
+151 
-164 EGWENVIYVIDRKT
+164 IYVIDRKT
-178 NKISTYDYT
+178 NEITQYDYQ
-187 KVRDGDTLEK
+187 KSQDNDTLGR
-197 IIPTSKENEF
+197 IIPTSNGGKFVVIGTSQAYNF
-207 ILVGNHQVYSLDATN
+207 DAAT
-222 GKYEMVYD
+222 GKIELLYERA
-230 GVNGYIVDYSPNDNC
+230 NSHSNDYSKNDNC
-245 LYFMDQS
+245 LYFFEKYM
-252 NTSGEILIGR
+252 
-262 IALPSGEINVV
+262 SGEINFGRTQLPDGEKTIV
-273 RNTNEE
+273 RSTDSE
-279 YIFARIKPVAEAA
+279 YFYPEIKALVEDA
-292 GKEAKGSYSVFYTE
+292 GREAKENWFSGIFYTE
-306 SGFMFWTQSN
+306 SGYILWDKLN
-316 SVIWVLPEEVNDTG
+316 KVICVFTEKVNNTG
-330 EEITVIYRNSPSI
+330 EEITVLYRNSPST
-343 VTLHSSD
+343 VETALPD
-350 YVSEFG
+350 YEIEFG
-356 WMHGIMERM
+356 WMNGAMSRM

-379 KGYAHDKFVENLRLK
+379 KGYAHDKFVDNLRVK

-421 LYLPLEAYDSIS
+421 LYLPLETYDSIS

-458 YLTVEGFTSEDNTID
+458 YLTVEGFTSENNTID

-514 ILEDGMRK
+514 ILEDGMKK
-522 GEISRDTLLE
+522 GDISRDTLLE

-569 FDERDYKGL
+569 FDEREYKGL

-599 SKTKNTDLAVQYLS
+599 SKTKNTDFAVQYLS

-671 FLVNNGED
+671 FLVDNGED

-685 PRIYTGSLEDV
+685 PRIYTGSLEDM

>member
-1 MAPYVFYNRS
+1 MRKICLSF
-11 IIMKKT
+11 
-17 CIPILM
+17 L
-23 TFMLILMCG
+23 LIFVLITLFG
-32 CKNDFI
+32 CKVSDSPADD
-38 ESSSKYK
+38 ERRYA
-45 CDAIPEGIYYLE
+45 CDAIPEGIYYFE
-57 DEPVAVY
+57 DEPDVVY
-64 PYDNKFYEATYY
+64 PYGNKFYEASY
-76 NGNIGYREPETM
+76 NTGNVGYHEPESM
-88 EYHLLCTIENKEL
+88 EYHLLYNVGDAAD
-101 HDIYVDDTGIY
+101 DIYVDESGIY
-112 VSGEYVVYD
+112 TVGGHVVYH
-121 IDFEGNIRNQI
+121 IDFDGNVIEKTE
-132 DLPDLGA
+132 LPEFEVVQDGYCIAA
-139 SISQYSLAINKK
+139 SENYITVCYRYVKENGKDFENK
-151 YIAVCCFYHVEQR
+151 
-164 EGWENVIYVIDRKT
+164 IYVIDRKT
-178 NKISTYDYT
+178 NEITQYDYQ
-187 KVRDGDTLEK
+187 KSQDNDTLGR
-197 IIPTSKENEF
+197 IIPTSNGGKFVVIGTSQAYNF
-207 ILVGNHQVYSLDATN
+207 DAAT
-222 GKYEMVYD
+222 GKIELLYERA
-230 GVNGYIVDYSPNDNC
+230 NSHSNDYSKNDNC
-245 LYFMDQS
+245 LYFFEKYM
-252 NTSGEILIGR
+252 
-262 IALPSGEINVV
+262 SGEINFGRTQLPDGEKTIV
-273 RNTNEE
+273 RSTDSE
-279 YIFARIKPVAEAA
+279 YFYPEIKALVEDA
-292 GKEAKGSYSVFYTE
+292 GREAKENWFSGIFYTE
-306 SGFMFWTQSN
+306 SGYILWDKLN
-316 SVIWVLPEEVNDTG
+316 KVICVFTEKVNNTG
-330 EEITVIYRNSPSI
+330 EEITVLYRNSPST
-343 VTLHSSD
+343 VETALPD
-350 YVSEFG
+350 YEIEFG
-356 WMHGIMERM
+356 WMNGAMSRM

-379 KGYAHDKFVENLRLK
+379 KGYAHDKFVDNLRVK

-421 LYLPLEAYDSIS
+421 LYLPLETYDSIS

-458 YLTVEGFTSEDNTID
+458 YLTVEGFTSENNTID

-514 ILEDGMRK
+514 ILEDGMKK
-522 GEISRDTLLE
+522 GDISRDTLLE

-569 FDERDYKGL
+569 FDEREYKGL

-599 SKTKNTDLAVQYLS
+599 SKTKNTDFAVQYLS

-671 FLVNNGED
+671 FLVDNGED

-685 PRIYTGSLEDV
+685 PRIYTGSLEDM

>member
-1 MAPYVFYNRS
+1 MF
-11 IIMKKT
+11 
-17 CIPILM
+17 IL
-23 TFMLILMCG
+23 TLICG
-32 CKNDFI
+32 CSNAMGDN
-38 ESSSKYK
+38 SDKYK

-164 EGWENVIYVIDRKT
+164 EGWENVVYVIDRNT
-178 NKISTYDYT
+178 NEITTYDY
-187 KVRDGDTLEK
+187 KKFKDGDTLEK
-197 IIPTSKENEF
+197 ILPTSKENEF
-207 ILVGNHQVYSLDATN
+207 ILVGNYQVYTFDASN
-222 GKYEMVYD
+222 GKYELLYD
-230 GVNGYIVDYSPNDNC
+230 GVNAFEIDYSPKENR
-245 LYFMDQS
+245 LYFIHDILS
-252 NTSGEILIGR
+252 SSSLELGSITLPEGEKNI
-262 IALPSGEINVV
+262 
-273 RNTNEE
+273 
-279 YIFARIKPVAEAA
+279 ARILELEYFYPKIKAEVEENGGTAS
-292 GKEAKGSYSVFYTE
+292 GPWLYDVFYTE
-306 SGFMFWTQSN
+306 SGFIVWEQENHVML
-316 SVIWVLPEEVNDTG
+316 VKPEKVNDTG
-330 EEITVIYRNSPSI
+330 EKITVLYRYMPP
-343 VTLHSSD
+343 VTTMLQSN
-350 YVSEFG
+350 YETEFG
-356 WMHGIMERM
+356 WMHGAMERM

-379 KGYAHDKFVENLRLK
+379 KGYAHDKFVENLRVK

-433 SGFDKYFDGV
+433 SGFNKYFDGV

-473 KLSPDYTLDDF
+473 KLSSDYTLDDF
-484 WNFCEE
+484 WKLCEE
-490 SGSSRIMFCTTLTNH
+490 FGSSRLMFCTTLTNH

-522 GEISRDTLLE
+522 GDISRDTILE

-562 GGTLSSN
+562 GGTLASN
-569 FDERDYKGL
+569 FDERKYKGL
-578 RSLPTYDGKRYVNI
+578 RSLPTYDGKRYFNI
-592 ESMAYIN
+592 KSMAYIN
-599 SKTKNTDLAVQYLS
+599 SKTKNTDFAVQYLS
-613 MLVSDDY
+613 LLVSDDY
-620 LAWITEYQKSYLAKD
+620 LSWGNDYQKSYLAND
-635 KDSYFCFSPEPN
+635 KDSYFYLSLGEN
-647 KLENEYRRTKLSGE
+647 KVENEYKKIKVPAGE
-661 ENFYMRGCNP
+661 DDYMSRGNV
-671 FLVNNGED
+671 FLVDNGED

>member
-1 MAPYVFYNRS
+1 
-11 IIMKKT
+11 
-17 CIPILM
+17 M
-23 TFMLILMCG
+23 T
-32 CKNDFI
+32 K
-38 ESSSKYK
+38 
-45 CDAIPEGIYYLE
+45 DAE
-57 DEPVAVY
+57 
-64 PYDNKFYEATYY
+64 
-76 NGNIGYREPETM
+76 
-88 EYHLLCTIENKEL
+88 
-101 HDIYVDDTGIY
+101 
-112 VSGEYVVYD
+112 
-121 IDFEGNIRNQI
+121 
-132 DLPDLGA
+132 
-139 SISQYSLAINKK
+139 
-151 YIAVCCFYHVEQR
+151 
-164 EGWENVIYVIDRKT
+164 WENVIYVIDRNT
-178 NKISTYDYT
+178 NEIDTYDYT
-187 KVRDGDTLEK
+187 KVRDGDTLER
-197 IIPTSKENEF
+197 IIPTNKENDF
-207 ILVGNHQVYSLDATN
+207 ILVGNHQVYSFNATN

-292 GKEAKGSYSVFYTE
+292 GKEAKGSYFVSVFYTE

-379 KGYAHDKFVENLRLK
+379 KGYAHDKFVDNLRLK

-421 LYLPLEAYDSIS
+421 LYLPLETYDSIS

-473 KLSPDYTLDDF
+473 KLSTDYTLDDF
-484 WNFCEE
+484 WKLCEE
-490 SGSSRIMFCTTLTNH
+490 FGSSRIMFCTKLTNH

-514 ILEDGMRK
+514 VLEDGMRK
-522 GEISRDTLLE
+522 GDISRDTLLE

-562 GGTLSSN
+562 GGTLDAKFSLSN
-569 FDERDYKGL
+569 REYKGL
-578 RSLPTYDGKRYVNI
+578 RSLPTYDGKRYFNI
-592 ESMAYIN
+592 KSMAYIN
-599 SKTKNTDLAVQYLS
+599 SKTKNADFAVQYLS
-613 MLVSDDY
+613 LLVSDDY
-620 LAWITEYQKSYLAKD
+620 LSWGDAYQKSYLAND
-635 KDSYFCFSPEPN
+635 KDSYFYLSLGEN
-647 KLENEYRRTKLSGE
+647 KVENEYKKIKVPAGE
-661 ENFYMRGCNP
+661 DDYMSRGNV
-671 FLVNNGED
+671 FLVDNGED

-685 PRIYTGSLEDV
+685 PRIYTGSLEEK

>member
-1 MAPYVFYNRS
+1 MKRSVTMKKICLILLMIFMLVLICGCS
-11 IIMKKT
+11 IIE
-17 CIPILM
+17 I
-23 TFMLILMCG
+23 
-32 CKNDFI
+32 NSD
-38 ESSSKYK
+38 KYK

-64 PYDNKFYEATYY
+64 PYDNKFYEATYI

-88 EYHLLCTIENKEL
+88 EYHLLNTVGEEYVC
-101 HDIYVDDTGIY
+101 DMYVDSTGIY
-112 VSGEYVVYD
+112 TVGDHVVYH
-121 IDFEGNIRNQI
+121 IDFDGNII
-132 DLPDLGA
+132 DEIALPDFETFISDY
-139 SISQYSLAINKK
+139 SITANEK
-151 YIAVCCFYHVEQR
+151 YIAICYHYNTESG
-164 EGWENVIYVIDRKT
+164 EKFKNVIYVIDRNT
-178 NKISTYDYT
+178 NEITTYDY
-187 KVRDGDTLEK
+187 KKFKDGDTLEK
-197 IIPTSKENEF
+197 ILPTSKENEF
-207 ILVGNHQVYSLDATN
+207 ILVGNYQVYTFDASN
-222 GKYEMVYD
+222 GKYELLYD
-230 GVNGYIVDYSPNDNC
+230 GVNAFEIDYSPKENR
-245 LYFMDQS
+245 LYFIHDILS
-252 NTSGEILIGR
+252 SSSLELGSITLPEGEKNI
-262 IALPSGEINVV
+262 
-273 RNTNEE
+273 
-279 YIFARIKPVAEAA
+279 ARILELEYFYPKIKAEVEENGGTAA
-292 GKEAKGSYSVFYTE
+292 APWLYDVFYTE
-306 SGFMFWTQSN
+306 SGFIVWEQSN
-316 SVIWVLPEEVNDTG
+316 HVMLVKPEKVNDTG
-330 EEITVIYRNSPSI
+330 EKITVLYRYMPP
-343 VTLHSSD
+343 VTTMLQSN
-350 YVSEFG
+350 YETEFG
-356 WMHGIMERM
+356 WMRGAMTRM

-458 YLTVEGFTSEDNTID
+458 YLTVEGFTSENNTID

-514 ILEDGMRK
+514 ILEDGMKK
-522 GEISRDTLLE
+522 GDISRDTVLE

-569 FDERDYKGL
+569 FDERKYKGL

-592 ESMAYIN
+592 KSMAYIN
-599 SKTKNTDLAVQYLS
+599 SKTKNTDFAVQYLS
-613 MLVSDDY
+613 LLVSDDY
-620 LAWITEYQKSYLAKD
+620 LSWGNDYQKSYLAND
-635 KDSYFCFSPEPN
+635 KDSYFYLSLGEN
-647 KLENEYRRTKLSGE
+647 KVENEYKKIKVPAGE
-661 ENFYMRGCNP
+661 DDYMSRVNV
-671 FLVNNGED
+671 FLVDNGED

-685 PRIYTGSLEDV
+685 PRIYTGSLEEM

>member
-1 MAPYVFYNRS
+1 MRKICLSF
-11 IIMKKT
+11 
-17 CIPILM
+17 L
-23 TFMLILMCG
+23 LIFVLITLFG
-32 CKNDFI
+32 CKVSDSPADD
-38 ESSSKYK
+38 ERRYA
-45 CDAIPEGIYYLE
+45 CDAIPEGIYYFE
-57 DEPVAVY
+57 DEPDVVY
-64 PYDNKFYEATYY
+64 PYGNKFYEASY
-76 NGNIGYREPETM
+76 NTGNVGYREPESM
-88 EYHLLCTIENKEL
+88 EYHLLYNVGDAAD
-101 HDIYVDDTGIY
+101 DIYVDESGIY
-112 VSGEYVVYD
+112 TVGGHVVYH
-121 IDFEGNIRNQI
+121 IDFDGNVIEKTE
-132 DLPDLGA
+132 LPEFEVVQDGYCIAA
-139 SISQYSLAINKK
+139 SENYITVCYRYVKENGKDFENK
-151 YIAVCCFYHVEQR
+151 
-164 EGWENVIYVIDRKT
+164 IYVIDRKT
-178 NKISTYDYT
+178 NEITQYDYQ
-187 KVRDGDTLEK
+187 KSQDNDTLGR
-197 IIPTSKENEF
+197 IIPTSNGGKFVVIGTSQAYNF
-207 ILVGNHQVYSLDATN
+207 DAAT
-222 GKYEMVYD
+222 GKIELLYERA
-230 GVNGYIVDYSPNDNC
+230 NSHSNDYSKNDNC
-245 LYFMDQS
+245 LYFFEKYM
-252 NTSGEILIGR
+252 
-262 IALPSGEINVV
+262 SGEINFGRTQLPDGEKTIV
-273 RNTNEE
+273 RSTDSE
-279 YIFARIKPVAEAA
+279 YFYPEIKALVEDA
-292 GKEAKGSYSVFYTE
+292 GREAKENWFSGIFYTE
-306 SGFMFWTQSN
+306 SGYILWDKLN
-316 SVIWVLPEEVNDTG
+316 KVICVFTEKVNDTG
-330 EEITVIYRNSPSI
+330 EEITVLYRNSPST
-343 VTLHSSD
+343 VETALPD
-350 YVSEFG
+350 YEIEFG
-356 WMHGIMERM
+356 WMNGAMSRM
-365 NTQFEEEN
+365 NRQFDEEN

-379 KGYAHDKFVENLRLK
+379 KGYAHDKFVDNLRVK

-421 LYLPLEAYDSIS
+421 LYLPLEDYDSIS
-433 SGFDKYFDGV
+433 SGFDKNFDGV

-473 KLSPDYTLDDF
+473 KLSSDYTLDDF
-484 WNFCEE
+484 WKLCEE
-490 SGSSRIMFCTTLTNH
+490 FGSSRLMFCTTLTNH

-522 GEISRDTLLE
+522 GDISRDTILE

-562 GGTLSSN
+562 GGTLDSN
-569 FDERDYKGL
+569 FDERKYKGL

-592 ESMAYIN
+592 KSMAYIN
-599 SKTKNTDLAVQYLS
+599 SKTKNTDFAVQYLS

-685 PRIYTGSLEDV
+685 PRIYTGSLEDM

>member
-1 MAPYVFYNRS
+1 MRKICLSF
-11 IIMKKT
+11 
-17 CIPILM
+17 L
-23 TFMLILMCG
+23 LIFVLITLFG
-32 CKNDFI
+32 CKVSDSPADD
-38 ESSSKYK
+38 ERRYA
-45 CDAIPEGIYYLE
+45 CDAIPEGIYYFE
-57 DEPVAVY
+57 DEPDVVY
-64 PYDNKFYEATYY
+64 PYGNKFYEASY
-76 NGNIGYREPETM
+76 NTGNVGYREPESM
-88 EYHLLCTIENKEL
+88 EYHLLYNVGDAAD
-101 HDIYVDDTGIY
+101 DIYVDESGIY
-112 VSGEYVVYD
+112 TVGGHVVYH
-121 IDFEGNIRNQI
+121 IDFDGNVIEKTE
-132 DLPDLGA
+132 LPEFEVVQDGYCIAA
-139 SISQYSLAINKK
+139 SENYITVCYRYVKENGKDFENK
-151 YIAVCCFYHVEQR
+151 
-164 EGWENVIYVIDRKT
+164 IYVIDRKT
-178 NKISTYDYT
+178 NEITQYDYQ
-187 KVRDGDTLEK
+187 KSQDNDTLGR
-197 IIPTSKENEF
+197 IIPTSNGGKFVVIGTSQAYNF
-207 ILVGNHQVYSLDATN
+207 DAAT
-222 GKYEMVYD
+222 GKIELLYERA
-230 GVNGYIVDYSPNDNC
+230 NSHSNDYSKNDNC
-245 LYFMDQS
+245 LYFFEKYM
-252 NTSGEILIGR
+252 
-262 IALPSGEINVV
+262 SGEINFGRTQLPDGEKTIV
-273 RNTNEE
+273 RSTDSE
-279 YIFARIKPVAEAA
+279 YFYPEIKALVEDA
-292 GKEAKGSYSVFYTE
+292 GREAKENWFSGIFYTE
-306 SGFMFWTQSN
+306 SGYILWDKLN
-316 SVIWVLPEEVNDTG
+316 KVICVFTEKVNDTG
-330 EEITVIYRNSPSI
+330 EEITVLYRNSPST
-343 VTLHSSD
+343 VETALPD
-350 YVSEFG
+350 YEIEFG
-356 WMHGIMERM
+356 WMNGAMSRM
-365 NTQFEEEN
+365 NRQFDEEN

-379 KGYAHDKFVENLRLK
+379 KGYAHDKFVDNLRVK

-421 LYLPLEAYDSIS
+421 LYLPLEDYDSIS
-433 SGFDKYFDGV
+433 SGFDKNFDGV

-473 KLSPDYTLDDF
+473 KLSSDYTLDDF
-484 WNFCEE
+484 WKLCEE
-490 SGSSRIMFCTTLTNH
+490 FGSSRLMFCTTLTNH

-522 GEISRDTLLE
+522 GDISRDTILE

-685 PRIYTGSLEDV
+685 PRIYTGSLEDM

>member
-1 MAPYVFYNRS
+1 MRKICLSF
-11 IIMKKT
+11 
-17 CIPILM
+17 L
-23 TFMLILMCG
+23 LIFVLITLFG
-32 CKNDFI
+32 CKVSDSPADD
-38 ESSSKYK
+38 ERRYA
-45 CDAIPEGIYYLE
+45 CDAIPEGIYYFE
-57 DEPVAVY
+57 DEPDVVY
-64 PYDNKFYEATYY
+64 PYGNKFYEASY
-76 NGNIGYREPETM
+76 NTGNVGYREPESM
-88 EYHLLCTIENKEL
+88 EYHLLYNVGDAAD
-101 HDIYVDDTGIY
+101 DIYVDESGIY
-112 VSGEYVVYD
+112 TVGGHVVYH
-121 IDFEGNIRNQI
+121 IDFDGNVIEKTE
-132 DLPDLGA
+132 LPEFEVVQDGYCIAA
-139 SISQYSLAINKK
+139 SENYITVCYRYVKENGKDFENK
-151 YIAVCCFYHVEQR
+151 
-164 EGWENVIYVIDRKT
+164 IYVIDRKT
-178 NKISTYDYT
+178 NEITQYDYQ
-187 KVRDGDTLEK
+187 KSQDNDTLGR
-197 IIPTSKENEF
+197 IIPTSNGGKFVVIGTSQAYNF
-207 ILVGNHQVYSLDATN
+207 DAAT
-222 GKYEMVYD
+222 GKIELLYERA
-230 GVNGYIVDYSPNDNC
+230 NSHSNDYSKNDNC
-245 LYFMDQS
+245 LYFFEKYM
-252 NTSGEILIGR
+252 
-262 IALPSGEINVV
+262 SGEINFGRTQLPDGEKTIV
-273 RNTNEE
+273 RSTDSE
-279 YIFARIKPVAEAA
+279 YFYPEIKALVEDA
-292 GKEAKGSYSVFYTE
+292 GREAKENWFSGIFYTE
-306 SGFMFWTQSN
+306 SGYILWDKLN
-316 SVIWVLPEEVNDTG
+316 KVICVFTEKVNNTG
-330 EEITVIYRNSPSI
+330 EEITVLYRNSPST
-343 VTLHSSD
+343 VETALPD
-350 YVSEFG
+350 YEIEFG
-356 WMHGIMERM
+356 WMNGAMSRM

-379 KGYAHDKFVENLRLK
+379 KGYAHDKFVENLRVK

-421 LYLPLEAYDSIS
+421 LYLPLETYDSIS
-433 SGFDKYFDGV
+433 SGFNKYFDGV

-458 YLTVEGFTSEDNTID
+458 YLTVEGFTSENDTID
-473 KLSPDYTLDDF
+473 KLNPDYTLDDF
-484 WNFCEE
+484 WSFCEE

-514 ILEDGMRK
+514 ILEDGMKK
-522 GEISRDTLLE
+522 GDISPDTILE

-599 SKTKNTDLAVQYLS
+599 SKTKNADFAVQYLS

-671 FLVNNGED
+671 FLVENGGD
-679 IFVNAA
+679 LFVNAA
-685 PRIYTGSLEDV
+685 PRIYTGSLEDM

>member
-1 MAPYVFYNRS
+1 
-11 IIMKKT
+11 MKKI
-17 CIPILM
+17 CLPVLL
-23 TFMLILMCG
+23 MLILITLLG
-32 CKNDFI
+32 CKVSDSPADD
-38 ESSSKYK
+38 ERRYA
-45 CDAIPEGIYYLE
+45 CDTIPEGIYYFE
-57 DEPVAVY
+57 DEPDVVY
-64 PYDNKFYEATYY
+64 PYGNKFYEASY
-76 NGNIGYREPETM
+76 NTGNVGYREPEGM
-88 EYHLLCTIENKEL
+88 EYHFLYNVGEEAAD
-101 HDIYVDDTGIY
+101 DIYVDESGIY
-112 VSGEYVVYD
+112 TVGGHTVYH
-121 IDFEGNIRNQI
+121 IDFDGNVIEKTE
-132 DLPDLGA
+132 LPEFEVVQDGYCIAA
-139 SISQYSLAINKK
+139 SEKFITVCYRYVKENGKDFENK
-151 YIAVCCFYHVEQR
+151 
-164 EGWENVIYVIDRKT
+164 IYVIDRKT
-178 NKISTYDYT
+178 NEITQYDYQ
-187 KVRDGDTLEK
+187 KSQDNDTLGR
-197 IIPTSKENEF
+197 IIPTSNGGKFVVIGTSQAYNF
-207 ILVGNHQVYSLDATN
+207 DAAT
-222 GKYEMVYD
+222 GKIELLYERA
-230 GVNGYIVDYSPNDNC
+230 NSHSNDYSKNDNC
-245 LYFMDQS
+245 LYFFEKYM
-252 NTSGEILIGR
+252 
-262 IALPSGEINVV
+262 SGEINFGRTQLPDGEKTIV
-273 RNTNEE
+273 RSTDSE
-279 YIFARIKPVAEAA
+279 YFYPEIKSLVEDA
-292 GKEAKGSYSVFYTE
+292 GREAKENWFSGIFYTE
-306 SGFMFWTQSN
+306 SGYILWDKLN
-316 SVIWVLPEEVNDTG
+316 KVICVFTEKVNDTG
-330 EEITVIYRNSPSI
+330 EEITVLYRNSPST
-343 VTLHSSD
+343 VETALPD
-350 YVSEFG
+350 YEIEFG
-356 WMHGIMERM
+356 WMRGAMTRM

-379 KGYAHDKFVENLRLK
+379 NGYVHDKFVENLRVK

-407 EHADEL
+407 EHTDEL

-433 SGFDKYFDGV
+433 SGFNKYFDGV

-473 KLSPDYTLDDF
+473 KLSSDYTLDDF
-484 WNFCEE
+484 WKLCEE
-490 SGSSRIMFCTTLTNH
+490 FGSSRLMFCTTLTNH

-522 GEISRDTLLE
+522 GDISRDTILE

-549 PPGDGPLRIIGGI
+549 PPGDGPLRLIGGI

-671 FLVNNGED
+671 FLVENGGD
-679 IFVNAA
+679 LFVNAA
-685 PRIYTGSLEDV
+685 PRIYTGSLEDM
-696 INEVYDGLNEGKLT
+696 INEVYDELNEGKLT